1 MKNIINALIKF
12 QSIVPKIQF
21 DKTNPHFKSKYSS
34 LSGII
39 ETINDSLSKCE
50 LTFTQ
55 TFEVR
60 DDKTILITTL
70 FHSSG
75 ESLKSE
81 MKMIEINDPQ
91 KTGSVVT
98 YFKRYS
104 LMAILGL
111 SSVDDDDDANA
122 VSVKQAKPDADKMYP
137 MKTGRASPAQQ
148 RYIANVMKETNN
160 VFCDVE
166 KLTFDEADKII
177 KGFKHGK

>member
-1 MKNIINALIKF
+1 MKQIIQALIKF
-12 QSIVPKIQF
+12 QTIVPKIQF
-21 DKTNPHFKSKYSS
+21 DKTNPHFRSKYSS

-60 DDKTILITTL
+60 DGHSILITTL

-75 ESLKSE
+75 ESIKSE
-81 MKMIEINDPQ
+81 MKMIEIPDPQ
-91 KTGSVVT
+91 KTGSVIT

-111 SSVDDDDDANA
+111 SSVEDDDDANA
-122 VSVKQAKPDADKMYP
+122 ATEITFKQEQPKDRPASQAQIKAIATWAAKNKVIIENIDKL
-137 MKTGRASPAQQ
+137 
-148 RYIANVMKETNN
+148 TNN
-160 VFCDVE
+160 QAQEYF
-166 KLTFDEADKII
+166 KKM
-177 KGFKHGK
+177 KGE